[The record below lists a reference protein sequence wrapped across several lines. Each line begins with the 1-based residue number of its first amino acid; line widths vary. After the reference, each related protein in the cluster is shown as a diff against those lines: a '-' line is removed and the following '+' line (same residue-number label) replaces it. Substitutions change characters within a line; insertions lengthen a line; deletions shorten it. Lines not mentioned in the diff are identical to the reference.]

1 MNASNTM
8 PQVSALF
15 AIIPVAFLMFCKVAI
30 VISQLPSI
38 SFVMPVS
45 LSTCIIV
52 GPTGQISRKLDAG
65 ELHENLLRKHKFDK
79 IRQKCWTFYVMT

>member
-15 AIIPVAFLMFCKVAI
+15 PTISVAFVLFCKVAI
-30 VISQLPSI
+30 VISQLTSV
-38 SFVMPVS
+38 SFVTLVS

-52 GPTGQISRKLDAG
+52 SPTGQISVKLDTG
-65 ELHENLLRKHKFDK
+65 ELHENLSRKPKFGK
-79 IRQKCWTFYVMT
+79 IRQK